1 MTSVENSYF
10 KLFMEDLI
18 SWKEELFNETNDDEE
33 DVEHL
38 GQTFGLGEGKSLSN
52 CFSPILSLHSLYS
65 TPRKIPNLTLNCKSL
80 GEFNTPSSLRLLG
93 VDLGESYYLRVA
105 K

>member
-80 GEFNTPSSLRLLG
+80 GEFMIISSS
-93 VDLGESYYLRVA
+93 VN
-105 K
+105 KTC

>member
-1 MTSVENSYF
+1 MTTTSVENSYF

-65 TPRKIPNLTLNCKSL
+65 TPRKLPNCKSL
-80 GEFNTPSSLRLLG
+80 GEFMIISSST
-93 VDLGESYYLRVA
+93 D
-105 K
+105 